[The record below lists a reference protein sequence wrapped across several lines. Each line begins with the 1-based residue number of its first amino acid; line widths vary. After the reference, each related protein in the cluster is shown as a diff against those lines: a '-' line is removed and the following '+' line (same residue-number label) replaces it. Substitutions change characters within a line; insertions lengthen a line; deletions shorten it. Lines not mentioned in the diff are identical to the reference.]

1 MAILAKLKPSEFK
14 PLDAG
19 THLAICDAVV
29 AVGLQ
34 KTKYGNKD
42 TLYLRFEVPAE
53 RSESTRDGEEVDEPV
68 TIWALY
74 NNSLH
79 EKAKLRQHLEAW
91 RGKDFTPQE
100 EVDGFDLSTLLG
112 KPCMISVK
120 HSQTG
125 DKTYAN
131 VDAVAK
137 IMKGQEIPPQEL
149 PSICFGP
156 DDTDQWEDLPKFL
169 QDYYDARVILEEP
182 EPPTQVANP
191 EPEPEPEPPT
201 QVANPEP
208 EPEPQDTEV
217 VSMEGGEQATDDF
230 EDASIPF

>member
-34 KTKYGNKD
+34 ETKFGIKD
-42 TLYLRFEVPAE
+42 TLFLRFEVPAE
-53 RSESTRDGEEVDEPV
+53 RIQYIKDGEEIDEPM
-68 TIWALY
+68 TIWARY
-74 NNSLH
+74 NNNLH

-91 RGKDFTPQE
+91 LGKNFTPQE

-112 KPCMISVK
+112 KPCVISVK
-120 HSQTG
+120 HIQDG
-125 DKTYAN
+125 NNTYAN
-131 VDAVAK
+131 VDTVAK

-156 DDTDQWEDLPKFL
+156 DDTDQWEDVPKFL
-169 QDYYDARVILEEP
+169 QDYYDARVKLEDPKEP
-182 EPPTQVANP
+182 DQKVIPMP
-191 EPEPEPEPPT
+191 EKP
-201 QVANPEP
+201 
-208 EPEPQDTEV
+208 
-217 VSMEGGEQATDDF
+217 TDDF
-230 EDASIPF
+230 EDEDIGI

>member
-1 MAILAKLKPSEFK
+1 MTILAKLKPSEFK

-34 KTKYGNKD
+34 ETKFGIKD
-42 TLYLRFEVPAE
+42 TLFLRFEVPAE
-53 RSESTRDGEEVDEPV
+53 RIQYIKDGEEIDEPM
-68 TIWALY
+68 TIWARY
-74 NNSLH
+74 NNNLH

-112 KPCMISVK
+112 KPCVISVK
-120 HSQTG
+120 HIQDGS
-125 DKTYAN
+125 KTYAN
-131 VDAVAK
+131 VDTVAK

-169 QDYYDARVILEEP
+169 QDYYDSRVKLEEP
-182 EPPTQVANP
+182 KEPDQKVIPMP
-191 EPEPEPEPPT
+191 EKPR
-201 QVANPEP
+201 
-208 EPEPQDTEV
+208 
-217 VSMEGGEQATDDF
+217 DDF
-230 EDASIPF
+230 EDEDIGF

>member
-34 KTKYGNKD
+34 ETKFGIKD
-42 TLYLRFEVPAE
+42 TLFLRFEVPAE
-53 RSESTRDGEEVDEPV
+53 RIQYIKDGEEIDEPM
-68 TIWALY
+68 TIWARY
-74 NNSLH
+74 NNNLH

-112 KPCMISVK
+112 KPCVISVK
-120 HSQTG
+120 HNQNG
-125 DKTYAN
+125 NKTYAN
-131 VDAVAK
+131 VDTVAK

-169 QDYYDARVILEEP
+169 QDYYDTRVKLEEP
-182 EPPTQVANP
+182 KEPDQKVIPMP
-191 EPEPEPEPPT
+191 EKPR
-201 QVANPEP
+201 
-208 EPEPQDTEV
+208 
-217 VSMEGGEQATDDF
+217 DDF
-230 EDASIPF
+230 EDEDIGF

>member
-34 KTKYGNKD
+34 ETKFGIKD
-42 TLYLRFEVPAE
+42 TLFLRFEVPAE
-53 RSESTRDGEEVDEPV
+53 RIQYIKDGEEIDEPM
-68 TIWALY
+68 TIWARY
-74 NNSLH
+74 NNNLH

-112 KPCMISVK
+112 KPCVISVK
-120 HSQTG
+120 HNQNG
-125 DKTYAN
+125 NKTYAN
-131 VDAVAK
+131 VDTVAK

-156 DDTDQWEDLPKFL
+156 DDTDQWEDLPNFL
-169 QDYYDARVILEEP
+169 QDYYDTRVKLEEP
-182 EPPTQVANP
+182 KEPDQKVIPMP
-191 EPEPEPEPPT
+191 EKPR
-201 QVANPEP
+201 
-208 EPEPQDTEV
+208 
-217 VSMEGGEQATDDF
+217 DDF
-230 EDASIPF
+230 EDEDIGF

>member
-34 KTKYGNKD
+34 ETKFGIKD
-42 TLYLRFEVPAE
+42 TLFLRFEVPAE
-53 RSESTRDGEEVDEPV
+53 RIQYIKDGEEIDEPM
-68 TIWALY
+68 TIWARY
-74 NNSLH
+74 NNNLH

-112 KPCMISVK
+112 KPCVISVK
-120 HSQTG
+120 HNQNG
-125 DKTYAN
+125 NKTYAN
-131 VDAVAK
+131 VDTVAK

-169 QDYYDARVILEEP
+169 QDYYDSRVKLEEP
-182 EPPTQVANP
+182 KEPDQKVIPMP
-191 EPEPEPEPPT
+191 EKPR
-201 QVANPEP
+201 
-208 EPEPQDTEV
+208 
-217 VSMEGGEQATDDF
+217 DDF
-230 EDASIPF
+230 EDEDIGF

>member
-1 MAILAKLKPSEFK
+1 MAILAKMKPSEFK

-34 KTKYGNKD
+34 KTKFGNKD

-53 RSESTRDGEEVDEPV
+53 RFKFTRDGEEVDEPG
-68 TIWALY
+68 TIWARY
-74 NNSLH
+74 NNNLH

-100 EVDGFDLSTLLG
+100 EVEGFDLSTLLG
-112 KPCMISVK
+112 KPCVISVK
-120 HSQTG
+120 HNHNG
-125 DKTYAN
+125 NKTYAN
-131 VDAVAK
+131 VDTVAK
-137 IMKGQEIPPQEL
+137 IMKDQEIPPQEL

-169 QDYYDARVILEEP
+169 QDYYDVRVILEEP
-182 EPPTQVANP
+182 EKPDQKVIPMP
-191 EPEPEPEPPT
+191 EEP
-201 QVANPEP
+201 
-208 EPEPQDTEV
+208 
-217 VSMEGGEQATDDF
+217 TDDF
-230 EDASIPF
+230 EDEVIPF

>member
-14 PLDAG
+14 LLDAG

-34 KTKYGNKD
+34 ETKFGIKD
-42 TLYLRFEVPAE
+42 TLFLRFEVPAE
-53 RSESTRDGEEVDEPV
+53 RIQYIKDGEEIDEPM
-68 TIWALY
+68 TIWARY
-74 NNSLH
+74 NNNLH

-112 KPCMISVK
+112 KPCVISVK
-120 HSQTG
+120 HNQNG
-125 DKTYAN
+125 NKTYAN
-131 VDAVAK
+131 VDTVAK

-169 QDYYDARVILEEP
+169 QDYYDTRVKLEEP
-182 EPPTQVANP
+182 KEPDQKVIPMP
-191 EPEPEPEPPT
+191 EKP
-201 QVANPEP
+201 
-208 EPEPQDTEV
+208 
-217 VSMEGGEQATDDF
+217 TDDF
-230 EDASIPF
+230 EDEDIGF

>member
-1 MAILAKLKPSEFK
+1 MTILAKLKPSEFK

-34 KTKYGNKD
+34 ETKFGIKD
-42 TLYLRFEVPAE
+42 TLFLRFEVPAE
-53 RSESTRDGEEVDEPV
+53 RIQYIKDGEEIDEPM
-68 TIWALY
+68 TIWARY
-74 NNSLH
+74 NNNLH

-112 KPCMISVK
+112 KPCVISVK
-120 HSQTG
+120 HNQNG
-125 DKTYAN
+125 NKTYAN
-131 VDAVAK
+131 VDTVAK

-169 QDYYDARVILEEP
+169 QDYYDTRVKLEEP
-182 EPPTQVANP
+182 KEPDQKVIPMP
-191 EPEPEPEPPT
+191 EKP
-201 QVANPEP
+201 
-208 EPEPQDTEV
+208 
-217 VSMEGGEQATDDF
+217 TDDF
-230 EDASIPF
+230 EDEDIGF

>member
-1 MAILAKLKPSEFK
+1 MTILAKLKPSEFK

-34 KTKYGNKD
+34 ETKFGIKD
-42 TLYLRFEVPAE
+42 TLFLRFEVPAE
-53 RSESTRDGEEVDEPV
+53 RIQYIKDGEEIDEPM
-68 TIWALY
+68 TIWARY
-74 NNSLH
+74 NNNLH

-112 KPCMISVK
+112 KPCVISVK
-120 HSQTG
+120 HNQNG
-125 DKTYAN
+125 NKTYAN
-131 VDAVAK
+131 VDTVAK

-169 QDYYDARVILEEP
+169 QDYYDTRVKLEEP
-182 EPPTQVANP
+182 KEPDQKVIPMP
-191 EPEPEPEPPT
+191 EKP
-201 QVANPEP
+201 
-208 EPEPQDTEV
+208 
-217 VSMEGGEQATDDF
+217 TDDF
-230 EDASIPF
+230 EDEVIPF